1 MSTTDC
7 VIFPRW
13 VIPVEPQGVALEDH
27 AVVIKNGRIEAITSS
42 DDARQRFPE
51 HLFIDRPEHALLP
64 GFINA
69 HTHAAMSLLRGIAD
83 DLPLET
89 WLQEHIWPAEANWV
103 NPEFVR
109 DGTRLAIAEMIRS
122 GTTCFNDMYFFP
134 DEIAATA
141 ADAGIR
147 CSVGMIVI
155 DVPTAWAND
164 FDEYLSKGTAVH
176 DTFKEHPLITTVF
189 APHSPYMVSPEHLAQ
204 VATLTNELD
213 TYAHVHVAETADEV
227 ERSLSATGKR
237 PLEVL
242 KDAGLLSSQL
252 QAVHMTQ
259 LAGGEAREL
268 AAVAAHVIHCPE
280 SNLKLAS
287 GFCPVSELME
297 AGVNV
302 ALGTDGAASNNDLDM
317 LGEMRSAALLAKGLT
332 GNAATLSASDALA
345 MATINGAK
353 ALGLAEETGSIEA
366 GKAADLICIDLNH
379 TATQPVYNP
388 ISQIVYAANRNQIS
402 DVWVAGKALMTDHT
416 LHTVDED
423 QVIAQAKAWR
433 NRIQDGTEQ

>member
-7 VIFPRW
+7 IIAPRW
-13 VIPVEPQGVALEDH
+13 IIPVEPLNQVLENH
-27 AVVIKNGRIEAITSS
+27 AAVIVNGHIEALLPAAEAQELHPDLPVI
-42 DDARQRFPE
+42 E
-51 HLFIDRPEHALLP
+51 RPEHALLP

-89 WLQEHIWPAEANWV
+89 WLQEHIWPAEGQWV

-134 DEIAATA
+134 DEIAAAA

-147 CSVGMIVI
+147 CSVGLIVI
-155 DVPTAWAND
+155 DLPTAWASD
-164 FDEYLSKGTAVH
+164 FEEYLKKGIAVH
-176 DTFKEHPLITTVF
+176 DTFKDHPLITTVF
-189 APHSPYMVSPEHLAQ
+189 APHSPYMVSPEHLQQ

-213 TYAHVHVAETADEV
+213 TYCHIHVAETADEV
-227 ERSLSATGKR
+227 ERSVSETGKR
-237 PLEVL
+237 PLEIL
-242 KDAGLLSSQL
+242 KENGLLSSQL

-259 LAGGEAREL
+259 LAGGEARDL
-268 AAVAAHVIHCPE
+268 AAVAANVIHCPE
-280 SNLKLAS
+280 SNMKLAS
-287 GFCPVSELME
+287 GFCPVTELLDE
-297 AGVNV
+297 GVNV

-317 LGEMRSAALLAKGLT
+317 LGEMRSAALLAKGHS
-332 GNAATLSASDALA
+332 GNAAALPAAQALA

-353 ALGLAEETGSIEA
+353 ALGLAEKTGSIEV
-366 GKAADLICIDLNH
+366 GKAADLICVDLNV

-388 ISQIVYAANRNQIS
+388 ISQIVYAASRDQIS
-402 DVWVAGKALMTDHT
+402 DVWVAGNALMTDHSLTT
-416 LHTVDED
+416 LDEEHL
-423 QVIAQAKAWR
+423 IAQAQAWR
-433 NRIQDGTEQ
+433 NRISDNTSE